1 MNTQEFWLNLIF
13 IFIRSSLVYLVIL
26 LLMRIFKKRELTQLS
41 VVDLI
46 LILLI
51 SNAVQNAMTGP
62 DTTLEG
68 GIVAALALFTTN
80 LSLKKLLDKFPRLDS
95 LFNGEP
101 MMLIYQGKIKTD
113 NLKKSGIS
121 KLELETA
128 CREHGVKSIEEVDLA
143 ILEIDGNISVLSN
156 DFKNR
161 SRKRRR

>member
-1 MNTQEFWLNLIF
+1 MEIQDYWQNLLLIF
-13 IFIRSSLVYLVIL
+13 VRSSLVYLVIL
-26 LLMRIFKKRELTQLS
+26 LLMRVFKKRELTQLS
-41 VVDLI
+41 VIDLI

-80 LSLKKLLDKFPRLDS
+80 LSLKKLLDKFPKLDT
-95 LFNGEP
+95 LVNGEP
-101 MMLIYQGKIKTD
+101 LMLIYQGTIKTD

-121 KLELETA
+121 KMELETA

-143 ILEIDGNISVLSN
+143 ILEVDGNISVLSN
-156 DFKNR
+156 DFKTR
-161 SRKRRR
+161 SRKRRS